1 MSDVI
6 AVSPATAAKMLFA
19 ADIQDIDG
27 AMAMLKPFARFDGA
41 PYYKATAVSR
51 LAVQLHRK
59 GL

>member
-19 ADIQDIDG
+19 GGVCDIDG
-27 AMAMLKPFARFDGA
+27 AMTMLKPFARFDGA

-51 LAVQLHRK
+51 LAVKLNRK